1 MTPKEKAQ
9 ELVDKFYQR
18 FPLTMDVIT
27 RRGDLSW
34 EYDSWNE
41 AKQCGLIA
49 VDEMIQTAKDVFE
62 HCWNHISW
70 KAQYDIVDMNK
81 YLCYLEEVKEEINK
95 L

>member
-1 MTPKEKAQ
+1 MTQKEKAK
-9 ELVDKFYQR
+9 ELVLKFEQY
-18 FPLTMDVIT
+18 F
-27 RRGDLSW
+27 
-34 EYDSWNE
+34 DSGYSGF
-41 AKQCGLIA
+41 AKECALIA

>member
-1 MTPKEKAQ
+1 MNQKEKAQ
-9 ELVDKFYQR
+9 ELVEKYAYHLWIGSVCDYDK
-18 FPLTMDVIT
+18 
-27 RRGDLSW
+27 
-34 EYDSWNE
+34 
-41 AKQCGLIA
+41 AKQCALIA